1 MSGHIAAVDGDAAA
15 PAATDRAA
23 GGLGD
28 DRAAVDGDAAAI
40 TVACADSKAV
50 CSVSAAARPKLGTD
64 DAAVDGDAAALPE
77 IAGRISVGGNVAILM
92 RSADGG
98 GAVLSSGADIAAVDD
113 DRTLVFIEVV
123 VGSPHAH
130 TGADAGQSSH
140 RPHTLIMIRPFREAR
155 RQLAHGCLSG
165 ALGAYGEGVAL
176 LHVDA
181 PRYREVAVVR

>member
-1 MSGHIAAVDGDAAA
+1 VSGHIAAVDGDAAA

-23 GGLGD
+23 GCLGD

-98 GAVLSSGADIAAVDD
+98 GAVLSSGADIAAVMM
-113 DRTLVFIEVV
+113 
-123 VGSPHAH
+123 
-130 TGADAGQSSH
+130 
-140 RPHTLIMIRPFREAR
+140 MIVPSF
-155 RQLAHGCLSG
+155 S
-165 ALGAYGEGVAL
+165 
-176 LHVDA
+176 
-181 PRYREVAVVR
+181 